1 MKHSLRTAILYI
13 VEALSYVIT
22 TTIAVFML
30 KRLGYPN
37 SLILVITSGAFGAW
51 CLKPLVKRALTFLA
65 SYYFSFVAS
74 GLIIVWQLS
83 DMAYSLLERTYTS
96 RSVFTNLLVIILA
109 TTVFSSAKDL
119 YIRLHMDRR
128 SIVYANYLNSILYHI
143 ILILGEGLIILSAG
157 FMEILFPRI
166 SLVWSYVFFAIAIV
180 EGMLML
186 AIALLFTRKMPRL
199 RNNVE
204 NVEVGTMQHNSRRE
218 MAEYMLSMFFF
229 LLPNISILRLR
240 PLFFIDR
247 YINGGVE
254 LTLLEI
260 GWVQGTIGII
270 AYTIGHVWGYHL
282 LHRKNGQKARVWIA
296 LLWAVPSL
304 MFLLMN
310 VWQPR
315 SLFYIGIIVFINQ
328 LCIGLGINLITQ
340 LHPRIHP
347 LKRISGN
354 NPFTSSSVVLV
365 TLPIVLGVGYLQ
377 EWIGYRSLFCIL
389 SLISIFYLIYQR
401 HLNEQ

>member
-1 MKHSLRTAILYI
+1 MKLSIRTSILYI

-51 CLKPLVKRALTFLA
+51 CFKPLVKRVLTFLA

-74 GLIIVWQLS
+74 GLIIVWQLA
-83 DMAYSLLERTYTS
+83 DMAYALLERTYTS
-96 RSVFTNLLVIILA
+96 KSVFTSLLVIILA

-119 YIRLHMDRR
+119 YIRMHLDRR
-128 SIVYANYLNSILYHI
+128 SVVYANYLNSILYHI
-143 ILILGEGLIILSAG
+143 ILVLGEGLIILSAG
-157 FMEILFPRI
+157 FLEILFPRI
-166 SLVWSYVFFAIAIV
+166 SLVWSYVFFAIALI
-180 EGMLML
+180 EGMLL
-186 AIALLFTRKMPRL
+186 LTIVLLFTGKMPRL
-199 RNNVE
+199 RSDSE
-204 NVEVGTMQHNSRRE
+204 NIEVGSMTHTSRGDMFR
-218 MAEYMLSMFFF
+218 YMVSMFFF

-247 YINGGVE
+247 HINGGVE

-270 AYTIGHVWGYHL
+270 AYTLGHVWGYHL

-296 LLWAVPSL
+296 FLWVVPSL

-310 VWQPR
+310 VWQPETL
-315 SLFYIGIIVFINQ
+315 SVIGVIVFVNQ

-347 LKRISGN
+347 LKRMEGN
-354 NPFTSSSVVLV
+354 NPFTTSSVVLV

-389 SLISIFYLIYQR
+389 SLISIIYLLYQR
-401 HLNEQ
+401 ILNE

>member
-1 MKHSLRTAILYI
+1 
-13 VEALSYVIT
+13 
-22 TTIAVFML
+22 ML

-51 CLKPLVKRALTFLA
+51 CFKPLVKRMLTWLT
-65 SYYFSFVAS
+65 SYYFSFLAS
-74 GLIIVWQLS
+74 GFIIVWQLA

-96 RSVFTNLLVIILA
+96 QSVFTSLLVIILA

-119 YIRLHMDRR
+119 YIRMHLDRR

-143 ILILGEGLIILSAG
+143 ILVLGEGLIILSAG
-157 FMEILFPRI
+157 FLEILFPRI
-166 SLVWSYVFFAIAIV
+166 SLVWSYVFFAIALV
-180 EGMLML
+180 EGMLL
-186 AIALLFTRKMPRL
+186 LTIALLFTRRMPRL
-199 RNNVE
+199 RSSE
-204 NVEVGTMQHNSRRE
+204 ESAEVEVGSMQRTSKRE
-218 MAEYMLSMFFF
+218 TLQYMVSMFFF

-247 YINGGVE
+247 HINGGVE

-296 LLWAVPSL
+296 FVWTVPSF

-310 VWQPR
+310 VWQPETL
-315 SLFYIGIIVFINQ
+315 SYIGVIVFINQ
-328 LCIGLGINLITQ
+328 LCIGLGINLITG

-354 NPFTSSSVVLV
+354 NPFTTSSVVLV

-389 SLISIFYLIYQR
+389 SLISILYLLYQR
-401 HLNEQ
+401 IINEQ

>member
-1 MKHSLRTAILYI
+1 MKLSIRTTILYI

-51 CLKPLVKRALTFLA
+51 CFKPLVKKVLTFLT

-74 GLIIVWQLS
+74 GLIIVWQLA
-83 DMAYSLLERTYTS
+83 DMAYSLLERTYTPK
-96 RSVFTNLLVIILA
+96 SVFTSLLVIILA

-119 YIRLHMDRR
+119 YIRLHLDRR

-143 ILILGEGLIILSAG
+143 ILVLGEGLIILSAG
-157 FMEILFPRI
+157 FLEILFPRI
-166 SLVWSYVFFAIAIV
+166 SLVWSYVFFAIALI
-180 EGMLML
+180 EGMLL
-186 AIALLFTRKMPRL
+186 LTIVLLFTRKMPRL
-199 RNNVE
+199 RSSADTP
-204 NVEVGTMQHNSRRE
+204 EVGSMQRTSKGDTFK
-218 MAEYMLSMFFF
+218 YMLSMFFF

-247 YINGGVE
+247 HIDGGIE

-270 AYTIGHVWGYHL
+270 AYTLGHVWGYHL
-282 LHRKNGQKARVWIA
+282 LHRKNGQNARVWIA
-296 LLWAVPSL
+296 FLWVVPSL

-310 VWQPR
+310 VWQPETL
-315 SLFYIGIIVFINQ
+315 SIIGVIVFINQ

-340 LHPRIHP
+340 LHPRLHP
-347 LKRISGN
+347 LKRMAGN
-354 NPFTSSSVVLV
+354 NPFTTSSVVLV

-377 EWIGYRSLFCIL
+377 EWMGYRSLFCIL
-389 SLISIFYLIYQR
+389 SLISIIYLLYQR
-401 HLNEQ
+401 ILNE

>member
-51 CLKPLVKRALTFLA
+51 CFKPLVKRALTFLA

-143 ILILGEGLIILSAG
+143 ILVLGEGLIILSAG

>member
-1 MKHSLRTAILYI
+1 
-13 VEALSYVIT
+13 
-22 TTIAVFML
+22 
-30 KRLGYPN
+30 
-37 SLILVITSGAFGAW
+37 
-51 CLKPLVKRALTFLA
+51 
-65 SYYFSFVAS
+65 
-74 GLIIVWQLS
+74 
-83 DMAYSLLERTYTS
+83 
-96 RSVFTNLLVIILA
+96 
-109 TTVFSSAKDL
+109 
-119 YIRLHMDRR
+119 
-128 SIVYANYLNSILYHI
+128 
-143 ILILGEGLIILSAG
+143 
-157 FMEILFPRI
+157 MEILFPRI